1 MTFRGEREHNLPDQ
15 YRRRFEA
22 EDESRRR
29 VWKVL
34 IEAYFQRYL
43 DGVTSVLDLGCGWGH
58 FINQVQAQ
66 ERYAIDLNPD
76 VSNHLER
83 SVLLFTQPASD
94 PWPLDDDTLDLVFT
108 SNLFEHLPS
117 AAAVSLAL
125 QEARRCLR
133 PGGRLVCMGPNIR
146 VVGGA
151 YWDFFDHVVALTD
164 RSMAEAAQLAGF
176 EVEASISR
184 FLPYTMSGRP
194 PAPAA
199 LIRAYLKLRPVWRV
213 FGGQFLVIA
222 TTPGVAA

>member
-1 MTFRGEREHNLPDQ
+1 
-15 YRRRFEA
+15 
-22 EDESRRR
+22 
-29 VWKVL
+29 
-34 IEAYFQRYL
+34 
-43 DGVTSVLDLGCGWGH
+43 
-58 FINQVQAQ
+58 
-66 ERYAIDLNPD
+66 
-76 VSNHLER
+76 
-83 SVLLFTQPASD
+83 
-94 PWPLDDDTLDLVFT
+94 
-108 SNLFEHLPS
+108 
-117 AAAVSLAL
+117 
-125 QEARRCLR
+125 
-133 PGGRLVCMGPNIR
+133 

-184 FLPYTMSGRP
+184 VLPYTMSGRP